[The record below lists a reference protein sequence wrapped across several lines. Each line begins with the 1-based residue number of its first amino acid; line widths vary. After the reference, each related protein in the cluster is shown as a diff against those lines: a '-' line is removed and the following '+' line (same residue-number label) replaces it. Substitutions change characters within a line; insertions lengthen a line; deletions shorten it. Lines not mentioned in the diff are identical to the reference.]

1 MLNLKSRASFTFLR
15 LTATIRPIHSLMVR
29 VGLAQRLTQ
38 RLTVGLTVGLTLS
51 LVSCTPRQVLDGVTN
66 TRVRQVTTL
75 KDLSYGA
82 LERQKLDIYLPSAQ
96 VIKQKGLVAG
106 EIPMVIFVHGGS
118 WHNGSKADYRFLGEA
133 LSKQGLGLAV
143 INYQLYP
150 NVRYP
155 VFVEDTQLAMR
166 WMHDHASDWGMN
178 PNKIFLM
185 GHSAGA
191 FNVVAAIV
199 DTERLKAV
207 GLQPKDF
214 AGVIGI
220 AGPYDYEFK
229 GQYTEDVFKGYTRQE
244 AMPSYKVKTGVGL
257 PPFLLITVDKDELV
271 GPENGELMLKALQD
285 HGVYVEQKTILGT
298 DHSSVI
304 GSLVER
310 AAFLAPATRPVV
322 FGFIDRIAKT
332 R

>member
-1 MLNLKSRASFTFLR
+1 MSIFRSLSSFKFLR
-15 LTATIRPIHSLMVR
+15 PTATLRPAPRLMNLILR
-29 VGLAQRLTQ
+29 VGLASS
-38 RLTVGLTVGLTLS
+38 LTLS
-51 LVSCTPRQVLDGVTN
+51 LTLGLVSCTPRQILDGVTN
-66 TRVRQVTTL
+66 TRVRQVNIL
-75 KDLSYGA
+75 KNLSYGS
-82 LERQKLDIYLPSAQ
+82 LERQKLDVYLPSAQ
-96 VIKQKGLVAG
+96 VMKQKGLALKN
-106 EIPMVIFVHGGS
+106 IPMVIFVHGGS
-118 WHNGSKADYRFLGEA
+118 WQNGSKEDYRFLGEA
-133 LSKQGLGLAV
+133 LSKEGLGLAV

-166 WMHDHASDWGMN
+166 WVHDHVADWGVN
-178 PNKIFLM
+178 PNKIFVM

-191 FNVVAAIV
+191 FNVAAAIV

-229 GQYTEDVFKGYTRQE
+229 GQPTEDIFKGYTRKE
-244 AMPSYKVKTGVGL
+244 AMPSYKVARGVGL
-257 PPFLLITVDKDELV
+257 PPFLLITVDKDEVV
-271 GPENGELMLKALQD
+271 GAENGDLMLKALKD
-285 HGVYVEQKTILGT
+285 NGVYVEQKTIFGT
-298 DHSSVI
+298 DHASVV

-310 AAFLAPATRPVV
+310 ASFLAPATRPAV